1 MMLRLFLYSEYF
13 RGVIKML
20 SNIRKILI
28 VCAVVIILILAGI
41 IACLLSFKPTETP
54 AYGLSGKTYSS
65 SLASDSSAISDSLQS
80 DKSTSST
87 IVSESVAQSSS
98 SASENNSA
106 SSEPDVTNNP
116 RLRELQLR
124 LTYGEHWKLK
134 LSENQQALA
143 DSSLFVGDSICSGF
157 SSYGLTSW
165 KNSYAAGSVGT
176 RNFFESEIKYFG
188 EVKSYIDALSEK
200 KPEHI
205 FLWMGMNDVN
215 MISAEQY
222 AKNYKEIIDYS
233 LENSQAEVCV
243 FAMTPVNSDFTPN
256 ERITLFNNS
265 LKDMITENYSERV
278 HYIDFAYVVTDSR
291 GMLCEDYDA
300 GDGVHLAPDVYYLA
314 MIEICDQL
322 GIPS

>member
-1 MMLRLFLYSEYF
+1 MLD
-13 RGVIKML
+13 
-20 SNIRKILI
+20 NIRKILI
-28 VCAVVIILILAGI
+28 VCVVVIILILAVI
-41 IACLLSFKPTETP
+41 IACVLSFNPTETP
-54 AYGLSGKTYSS
+54 AYGLSGTSYNNSVSS
-65 SLASDSSAISDSLQS
+65 DELNSYDTEIPDNSDNSVSDSSTFSVPDSI
-80 DKSTSST
+80 T
-87 IVSESVAQSSS
+87 SSS
-98 SASENNSA
+98 SSEESTV
-106 SSEPDVTNNP
+106 STSEPVVTNDP

-134 LSENQQALA
+134 LSDNQKQLA
-143 DSSLFVGDSICSGF
+143 DNSLFVGDSICSGF

-188 EVKSYIDALSEK
+188 EVKSYADAISEK
-200 KPEHI
+200 NPDRI

-215 MISAEQY
+215 IISAEQY
-222 AKNYKEIIDYS
+222 AKNYKDIIDYS

-243 FAMTPVNSDFTPN
+243 LAMTPVNSDFTPN

-265 LKDMITENYSERV
+265 LKDMIAANYTQRV
-278 HYIDFAYVVTDSR
+278 RYIDFAYVVTDSR
-291 GMLCEDYDA
+291 GMLCDDYDA

-322 GIPS
+322 GIES